1 MGYSR
6 SGEEQMLPVTLRGL
20 QVFVAVVDS
29 GGFGAAAL
37 ALDIAQPS
45 VSVHI
50 RELEAK
56 IGGAL
61 FERRPGVS
69 PQLTAAGRA
78 FYTYALETL
87 ERTTAISA
95 NLKKSKRKLRF
106 AAQRFVAD
114 SVLSKSLGEFST
126 EFPQIEL
133 VALAGTFEEVHS
145 LCSRGQVDLGFLLS
159 NGEVPGLPAEPLSR
173 YRLAFI
179 AAPDHPLANETDI
192 SIDTL
197 AQYPFIVAYDTSYFG
212 RTIADMLRAA
222 GLAEPIVASQAQE
235 MSMVRNMVIA
245 GIGIS
250 CSLRRSVQKDIAAG
264 SIVELDVD
272 VPPMHLTLHYLRNA
286 KSDMPEIDR
295 LVEIVRDAERM
306 RV

>member
-1 MGYSR
+1 
-6 SGEEQMLPVTLRGL
+6 MLPVTLRGL

-29 GGFGAAAL
+29 GGFGAAAATL
-37 ALDIAQPS
+37 NISQPS

-56 IGGAL
+56 LGSPL
-61 FERRPGVS
+61 FERHPGVS
-69 PQLTAAGRA
+69 PQLTTAGRA
-78 FYTYALETL
+78 FYSYALETL

-106 AAQRFVAD
+106 AAQRFAAD
-114 SVLSKSLGEFST
+114 SLLSKALGEFST
-126 EFPQIEL
+126 AFPQIEL

-159 NGEVPGLPAEPLSR
+159 NGKVPRLDAEPLGR

-179 AAPDHPLANETDI
+179 GSPDHPLANEADI
-192 SIDTL
+192 PIETL

-212 RTIADMLRAA
+212 RTIASMLRAA
-222 GLAEPIVASQAQE
+222 GLAEPNVASQAQE
-235 MSMVRNMVIA
+235 MSMVRNMVMA
-245 GIGIS
+245 GIGIA

-264 SIVELDVD
+264 TIVELDVD
-272 VPPMHLTLHYLRNA
+272 VAPMHLTLHYVRNP
-286 KSDMPEIDR
+286 KSSMPEIDR
-295 LVEIVRDAERM
+295 LIDMVRQAESLPS
-306 RV
+306 